1 MHSFTPAITFA
12 DRKLSLVKNKET
24 TSIKNSDKGNLK
36 ELRDLM
42 QRKEVENKVLEK
54 LLKKLKATEN
64 KKK

>member
-1 MHSFTPAITFA
+1 M
-12 DRKLSLVKNKET
+12 KNKDT

-42 QRKEVENKVLEK
+42 QRKEVENKVLGK